1 MAVVVP
7 VMSPVHFLRLETI
20 DLVAG
25 RNGGVG
31 DYAGGWHSSALDEMV
46 RR

>member
-7 VMSPVHFLRLETI
+7 VMSPTHFLRLETI

-25 RNGGVG
+25 GDGWVG
-31 DYAGGWHSSALDEMV
+31 NYAGRRRPSALDETV